1 MLTAT
6 DLKQIAKT
14 LVNLFLDY
22 VRWTQLVPM
31 VFGWIF
37 AVVMILALL
46 LIGLQG
52 EINSLLEKAEPYAV
66 QFFGDAPEAP
76 IDGEISA
83 ESSSVQITEDGIVT
97 WIYRIWGVLA
107 FIGLLINII
116 RTKLFGP
123 KPQKGL
129 RRKIAIAGIG
139 AISYV
144 ILLFL
149 GYMLIGD
156 FSGNTLIELTVPFIL
171 LPFLLF
177 IISVW
182 GLSVSHIIN
191 KLQLF
196 LDELLIEENSIDP
209 MVKRTT

>member
-1 MLTAT
+1 MLTAK

-46 LIGLQG
+46 LIGLEG

-66 QFFGDAPEAP
+66 QFFGDAPETP
-76 IDGEISA
+76 IDGETSA
-83 ESSSVQITEDGIVT
+83 ESSSVQITEDEIVS

-107 FIGLLINII
+107 FIGLLLNII

-171 LPFLLF
+171 LPFLLWLV
-177 IISVW
+177 SVW
-182 GLSVSHIIN
+182 GLSVSHLIS

>member
-182 GLSVSHIIN
+182 GLSVSHIIS

>member
-46 LIGLQG
+46 LIGLEG

-66 QFFGDAPEAP
+66 QYFGDATETP

-182 GLSVSHIIN
+182 GLSVSHIIS

-209 MVKRTT
+209 MIKRTT